1 MEDLK
6 KEVEITEVKVDTKNP
21 FNKGVSYADFLKN
34 VKGNVTVKILLSKLD
49 LTKAAKTWI
58 EQELENYKQNNK

>member
-1 MEDLK
+1 MIEET
-6 KEVEITEVKVDTKNP
+6 KEEVVEVKIDTTNP
-21 FNKGVSYADFLKN
+21 FNKGVSYADFLEN

>member
-1 MEDLK
+1 MTD
-6 KEVEITEVKVDTKNP
+6 VDTKNP

-34 VKGNVTVKILLSKLD
+34 VKGNVTVKTLLSKLD

>member
-1 MEDLK
+1 MTD
-6 KEVEITEVKVDTKNP
+6 VDTKNP